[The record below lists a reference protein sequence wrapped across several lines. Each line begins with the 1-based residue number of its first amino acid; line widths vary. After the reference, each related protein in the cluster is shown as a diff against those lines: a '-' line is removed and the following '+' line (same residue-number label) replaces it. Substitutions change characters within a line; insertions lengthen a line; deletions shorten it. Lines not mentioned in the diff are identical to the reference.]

1 MHWGSA
7 YMAGLG
13 VNALTHDA
21 ADPISRQPELKHAA
35 ISAEPAKLTWR
46 ACGWIRATARRC
58 APAWPVA
65 GPLRLRGG
73 PAGRRGRRAPATGRG
88 GRDGAA
94 LEELLDALELRCPD
108 AAFDDPARG
117 VLRRLR
123 TADGAPAAFLL
134 TGDLRAQDALLAWAG
149 GDAAPASLA
158 ALLTGRIEA
167 ARKRMVCMQG
177 VDEAAIDAAIAGGQ
191 DWNGLQA
198 GLGCGTGCGSC
209 APEIRARIARLAPA
223 GDRPDAVAARSDC
236 HVRTYAVRAARCSID
251 SVSARG
257 RDVFSGLLERRVV
270 LRNWAGLA
278 VMMAAAGTAQAGVC
292 DAQFMH
298 DGGTVQLTGTGN
310 LALGADLLCRGYKK
324 QWRQLPRARAGR
336 VARFSYAG
344 LPPGKSKLDYLMTV
358 KNGQATFLKYAS
370 AGEAPQPSEGQ
381 FDLRMLG
388 LFAYDG
394 KLNAGQKLPGSS
406 FRLKIGGRAGGR
418 PAQHDRAHR
427 PEDGGTAEAGG
438 HGAGQAVLPPDH
450 LHPQFRSHHGF
461 VPGADDSDSR
471 HEHHGH

>member
-35 ISAEPAKLTWR
+35 ISAEPAADLAGVR
-46 ACGWIRATARRC
+46 LDPGRRPGAAR
-58 APAWPVA
+58 PPGPVA

-88 GRDGAA
+88 GRADGAA

-167 ARKRMVCMQG
+167 ARKRMVCICKG

-223 GDRPDAVAARSDC
+223 G
-236 HVRTYAVRAARCSID
+236 
-251 SVSARG
+251 
-257 RDVFSGLLERRVV
+257 
-270 LRNWAGLA
+270 
-278 VMMAAAGTAQAGVC
+278 
-292 DAQFMH
+292 
-298 DGGTVQLTGTGN
+298 
-310 LALGADLLCRGYKK
+310 
-324 QWRQLPRARAGR
+324 
-336 VARFSYAG
+336 
-344 LPPGKSKLDYLMTV
+344 
-358 KNGQATFLKYAS
+358 
-370 AGEAPQPSEGQ
+370 
-381 FDLRMLG
+381 
-388 LFAYDG
+388 
-394 KLNAGQKLPGSS
+394 
-406 FRLKIGGRAGGR
+406 
-418 PAQHDRAHR
+418 
-427 PEDGGTAEAGG
+427 
-438 HGAGQAVLPPDH
+438 
-450 LHPQFRSHHGF
+450 
-461 VPGADDSDSR
+461 
-471 HEHHGH
+471 

>member
-46 ACGWIRATARRC
+46 ACGWIQ
-58 APAWPVA
+58 
-65 GPLRLRGG
+65 GDG
-73 PAGRRGRRAPATGRG
+73 PALRARLAPWLGRYDYAVVLPAAVAARACNWRG
-88 GRDGAA
+88 GRADGAA

-167 ARKRMVCMQG
+167 ARKRMVCICKG

-223 GDRPDAVAARSDC
+223 G
-236 HVRTYAVRAARCSID
+236 
-251 SVSARG
+251 
-257 RDVFSGLLERRVV
+257 
-270 LRNWAGLA
+270 
-278 VMMAAAGTAQAGVC
+278 
-292 DAQFMH
+292 
-298 DGGTVQLTGTGN
+298 
-310 LALGADLLCRGYKK
+310 
-324 QWRQLPRARAGR
+324 
-336 VARFSYAG
+336 
-344 LPPGKSKLDYLMTV
+344 
-358 KNGQATFLKYAS
+358 
-370 AGEAPQPSEGQ
+370 
-381 FDLRMLG
+381 
-388 LFAYDG
+388 
-394 KLNAGQKLPGSS
+394 
-406 FRLKIGGRAGGR
+406 
-418 PAQHDRAHR
+418 
-427 PEDGGTAEAGG
+427 
-438 HGAGQAVLPPDH
+438 
-450 LHPQFRSHHGF
+450 
-461 VPGADDSDSR
+461 
-471 HEHHGH
+471 